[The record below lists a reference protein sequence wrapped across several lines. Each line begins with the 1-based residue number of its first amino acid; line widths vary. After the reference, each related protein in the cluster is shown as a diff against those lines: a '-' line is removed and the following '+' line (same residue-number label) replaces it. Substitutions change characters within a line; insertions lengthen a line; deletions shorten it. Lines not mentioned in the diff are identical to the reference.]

1 MQEITL
7 SVHIL
12 GAIIGVASSL
22 ALIIYSKTNYRI
34 VMIASNGFAVITGVV
49 LAVSTNVSIVRSC
62 AFGIALATLAI
73 IGEAR
78 HRATHKVGTN

>member
-62 AFGIALATLAI
+62 ALGIGLLVLAA

-78 HRATHKVGTN
+78 YRIMSKAGAN

>member
-12 GAIIGVASSL
+12 GAIIGVTSSL
-22 ALIIYSKTNYRI
+22 ALIIYTKTNYRI
-34 VMIASNGFAVITGVV
+34 VMIASNGFAAITGVV

-78 HRATHKVGTN
+78 YRVTSKVGTN